1 MTLELVALWWCYA
14 FGALAAILVFAV
26 TALFTI
32 DKLVELFKVKRAIL
46 DWAWHRA
53 KGYKLVPDD
62 LR

>member
-14 FGALAAILVFAV
+14 FGAVAALLLLALVGLFAC
-26 TALFTI
+26 

-53 KGYKLVPDD
+53 KGYTLVPPDN
-62 LR
+62 R